1 MNDSYFFDKRKM
13 KRGFGK
19 YAIIFLIAFVPM
31 ILFNIYVGKY
41 LQNWLVILLDCVLLL
56 VFVCIGNIIA
66 KRIFERKDAKLEA
79 KIKEREELNK
89 RKKIILEES
98 YKAKREKKQQEKE
111 KAKETEAEIVVED
124 IKTEQ
129 SKKTTQ
135 EVKEKK
141 VSKANTKTRRK

>member
-19 YAIIFLIAFVPM
+19 YAIIFLISFVPM

-41 LQNWLVILLDCVLLL
+41 LQNWLVILLDCVILLI
-56 VFVCIGNIIA
+56 FVCIGNMIS

-79 KIKEREELNK
+79 KRKEREELNK

-98 YKAKREKKQQEKE
+98 YKAKRTKKQQEKE
-111 KAKETEAEIVVED
+111 QSRNIDTELIEDSKQSNKQLEKSQEIKE
-124 IKTEQ
+124 
-129 SKKTTQ
+129 SKNKN
-135 EVKEKK
+135 
-141 VSKANTKTRRK
+141 ARTKSRRK